1 MDRETVSCPAC
12 GFSREMPAG
21 TIPGG
26 ARVTCPRCRDTFMFA
41 RGTAAGTDPVP
52 AIASPLGPE
61 AAVAAPAAPSTAR
74 PRTLRFSFT
83 CTAREYFGIWI
94 VNTLLKILTLGVYS
108 AWAKVRKRRYLY
120 GNTML
125 HGAPFDYLANPR
137 ALFRG
142 WLIGVLAFLLYTLG
156 TNYSPTLSFA
166 VGALF
171 FAAVPWL
178 VVRSRL
184 FNLRNTSYRNLRF
197 TFRADYRQ
205 AYLVYGLLSLLVPL
219 TLGLLYPYAAY
230 RRKRFLV
237 ENSGYGTTSFSFTTT
252 TRDFY
257 LLYLKAVAGFVAI
270 VTVAV
275 PLLFLAGGAF
285 LPAGTGGPWRLAIV
299 LPAFLIPLAYLYF
312 AIYVSTNE
320 TNLTWNGTQVAGAR
334 FTCSLRARHMAWLY
348 LSNAVAIFLTMGLM
362 IPWATV
368 RVLRYRMES
377 LTVLATGD
385 LQEFAAAPAEEVA
398 ATGEEIGDIFG
409 IDVAL

>member
-12 GFSREMPAG
+12 GFCREMPAG
-21 TIPGG
+21 TIPDG
-26 ARVTCPRCRDTFMFA
+26 ARVTCPRCKDRFIFA
-41 RGTAAGTDPVP
+41 RGDAAATAPITTTAPPLDP
-52 AIASPLGPE
+52 E
-61 AAVAAPAAPSTAR
+61 TAVTAPAAPTTIA

-83 CTAREYFGIWI
+83 GTAREYFGIWI
-94 VNTLLKILTLGVYS
+94 VNTLLKIVTLGVYS

-125 HGAPFDYLANPR
+125 HGAPFDYLADPR
-137 ALFRG
+137 VLFRG

-166 VGALF
+166 LGALF
-171 FAAVPWL
+171 FTAVPWL

-197 TFRADYRQ
+197 TFRVDYRQ

-237 ENSGYGTTSFSFTTT
+237 ENTGYGTAAFSFDAT

-257 LLYLKAVAGFVAI
+257 MLYLKAIAGFAAMVA
-270 VTVAV
+270 VAV
-275 PLLFLAGGAF
+275 PLLALTAGTI
-285 LPAGTGGPWRLAIV
+285 LPAGAGGPWRLAAM
-299 LPAFLIPLAYLYF
+299 LPAILIPFAYVYF
-312 AIYVSTNE
+312 IIYVSTNE
-320 TNLTWNGTQVAGAR
+320 TNLVWNRTQVAGNR
-334 FTCSLRARHMAWLY
+334 FACSLRVRHMAWLY
-348 LSNAVAIFLTMGLM
+348 LSNAVAIFLTLGLM

-368 RVLRYRMES
+368 RVLRYRIEN
-377 LTVLATGD
+377 LTLQARGD
-385 LQEFAAAPAEEVA
+385 LQEVAAAPAEEVG

>member
-1 MDRETVSCPAC
+1 VDHETISCPAC
-12 GFSREMPAG
+12 GFSRDMPAG
-21 TIPGG
+21 TIPDG

-41 RGTAAGTDPVP
+41 RGAAAETDPVP
-52 AIASPLGPE
+52 TIASPLGPE
-61 AAVAAPAAPSTAR
+61 AAIAAPAAPSTAR

-83 CTAREYFGIWI
+83 GTAREYFGIWI

-125 HGAPFDYLANPR
+125 QGAPFDYLADPR
-137 ALFRG
+137 VLFRG

-230 RRKRFLV
+230 RQKRFLV
-237 ENSGYGTTSFSFTTT
+237 ENSAYGTTSFSFTAT

-270 VTVAV
+270 VIVAV
-275 PLLFLAGGAF
+275 PFLFLAGGAF
-285 LPAGTGGPWRLAIV
+285 LPASTGGPWQLAAV

-312 AIYVSTNE
+312 VIYISTNE
-320 TNLTWNGTQVAGAR
+320 TNLVWNGTQVADAR

-348 LSNAVAIFLTMGLM
+348 LSNAVAIFLTLGLM

-368 RVLRYRMES
+368 RVLRYRMEN
-377 LTVLATGD
+377 LTVLATGN
-385 LQEFAAAPAEEVA
+385 LEEFVTAPTEEVT